1 MLWFSFQAE
10 LIISHIYVSTEKT
23 PAWDYD
29 GGFGFNNGEP
39 SLKPDI
45 RNLENNVA
53 YVKSLIRLQSSPQVL
68 FC

>member
-1 MLWFSFQAE
+1 M
-10 LIISHIYVSTEKT
+10 STEKT

-39 SLKPDI
+39 SLKLDI
-45 RNLENNVA
+45 KNLENNVA